1 MAGRQAQ
8 MNDARQILN
17 PRFKETKLIQA
28 RWNRGGGGGGAITH
42 HILVDLETKPVSS
55 KDFIIL
61 LAPQMFT
68 PSTVSALSNGIY

>member
-28 RWNRGGGGGGAITH
+28 RWNRGGEGAITL